1 MQARIGTNWISAA
14 LTLGSAKAGVIWPK
28 ACVLL
33 IAVGV
38 LLLVA
43 GVRIEG
49 WKVSAHWVDR
59 KWLWRVIAGVSA
71 VVTIL
76 SAAMFY
82 RWYLLLPY
90 EEFVFI
96 ADAYPAL
103 GNSTTA
109 AELSSRVDH
118 YWHDNGIA
126 IYIAESQML
135 YVISNHDNENIISQ
149 QDNKLW
155 LKKSYYDE
163 PTIRREWKYR
173 PPPWLGWRI
182 SECAYLNIVHIQRF
196 DHGIVLGPVLLLP
209 QAPDTENMAIF
220 DDGTVSVRRAAE
232 KIEKRECL

>member
-1 MQARIGTNWISAA
+1 MQVRIGTNWISAA
-14 LTLGSAKAGVIWPK
+14 LTLGSARAGVIWPT

-38 LLLVA
+38 LVLVA

-49 WKVSAHWVDR
+49 WKVSTHWVDR
-59 KWLWRVIAGVSA
+59 KRLWQVIAGISVI
-71 VVTIL
+71 VTIL
-76 SAAMFY
+76 SAVIFY

-103 GNSTTA
+103 GNSTKA

-118 YWHDNGIA
+118 YWYDNGIT

-135 YVISNHDNENIISQ
+135 YVISNHDNEKIMP
-149 QDNKLW
+149 QDKNQ
-155 LKKSYYDE
+155 KSDS
-163 PTIRREWKYR
+163 TIRREWKYG
-173 PPPWLGWRI
+173 PPPWLGRRI
-182 SECAYLNIVHIQRF
+182 SECAYLNIVHVQRF
-196 DHGIVLGPVLLLP
+196 DHGIVLGPVLLSP

-220 DDGTVSVRRAAE
+220 DDGTIGVRRASE